1 MSVVIATPDKY
12 QVICKTVDHLRGQ
25 TVSGDLELVIVAP
38 SAERLDLHD
47 SELKDFFGVRVL
59 EVGEIRS
66 VAWAN
71 AAGIRATSA
80 PVVALAE
87 DHCFPDPGWAEA
99 LIEAH
104 KKQWAVVGPVVR
116 NANPNSTISWAGF
129 VMSYGPWLSPEEAGE
144 MDHLPG
150 HNSSYK
156 RSILL
161 KYDADLEEMLEAESV
176 LHWDLK
182 AKGYRLY
189 LEPMARVSHLNYE
202 ILSSWLMEQYY
213 SGRVFAAVRARDWPH
228 LKKLF
233 FTVGAPLIPGIRIY
247 RILKEMSRSRQ
258 TRGLIRSIL
267 APLIVGVVVR
277 SMGEMVGYALGRCK
291 GKNKVSHF
299 EFQRLRNPGFSQ
311 VPEPSHEV
319 V

>member
-12 QVICKTVDHLRGQ
+12 RVIRKTVGHLRGQ
-25 TVSGDLELVIVAP
+25 TVRGDLELVIVAP
-38 SAERLDLHD
+38 SAERLNLHD
-47 SELKDFFGVRVL
+47 SELKDFFRVRVL

-71 AAGIRATSA
+71 AAGIRAASA
-80 PVVALAE
+80 PVVVLAE

-104 KKQWAVVGPVVR
+104 KKRWAVVGPVVR
-116 NANPNSTISWAGF
+116 NANPKSTISWAGF

-144 MDHLPG
+144 MDHLLG

-161 KYDADLEEMLEAESV
+161 NYDADLEEMLEAESV
-176 LHWDLK
+176 LHWDLR
-182 AKGYRLY
+182 AKGYKLY

-228 LKKLF
+228 LKKLLY
-233 FTVGAPLIPGIRIY
+233 TAGAPLIPGIRIY
-247 RILKEMSRSRQ
+247 RIVKQLSRSLEL
-258 TRGLIRSIL
+258 RGLMRSVL
-267 APLIVGVVVR
+267 APLIVGLCVR

-299 EFQRLRNPGFSQ
+299 EFQRLRPAPISRI
-311 VPEPSHEV
+311 S
-319 V
+319 